1 MLINGREQRLNICRK
16 CEALSRRVW
25 QRLSRHNLPA
35 MWRSVP
41 RPRSAGAGH
50 GEQFHTSADRV
61 TCDNPLWADKVSKG
75 SLSRNSARTW
85 RRVSQGSRCQ
95 GCLSEGWKEK
105 RDVLL
110 GFIVSQLSLTD
121 RVHLVGFHSEWS
133 HLNRWKRDS
142 LPNKQGTLEYSW
154 RICEEK
160 INVLEIKM
168 GPGRMILL

>member
-1 MLINGREQRLNICRK
+1 MLINEREQRLNIFRK
-16 CEALSRRVW
+16 CEAQKQLVWQNLSHLNPLVMRRVLARPHGARAG
-25 QRLSRHNLPA
+25 QR
-35 MWRSVP
+35 
-41 RPRSAGAGH
+41 
-50 GEQFHTSADRV
+50 EQLHTSADIV
-61 TCDNPLWADKVSKG
+61 TCDNPLWADKVTEVSQG
-75 SLSRNSARTW
+75 NSALTW
-85 RRVSQGSRCQ
+85 RRASPGSRCQ

-110 GFIVSQLSLTD
+110 GSIVSRLSLTD
-121 RVHLVGFHSEWS
+121 RVHLAGFHSEWN

-142 LPNKQGTLEYSW
+142 LPDKQGGLEYSW